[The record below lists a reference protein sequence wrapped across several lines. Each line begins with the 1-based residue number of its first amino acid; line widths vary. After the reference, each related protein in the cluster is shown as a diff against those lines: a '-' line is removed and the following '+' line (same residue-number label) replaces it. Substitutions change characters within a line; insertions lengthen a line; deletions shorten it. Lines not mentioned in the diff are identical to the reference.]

1 MKKIIPIIISWLIA
15 GSIYGQ
21 SIINPGEGIGRLH
34 IGQTYQQATSIL
46 GFNGK
51 LKTYD
56 DYVADELFN
65 VDPSKALECVI
76 GFDYYVKYEYLL
88 TMPVSYV
95 FFKDNKVNQIKVT
108 SIPEYYVS
116 LAKDVKTSDG
126 LEFWADPQR
135 VKGVYGSPGFSFN
148 YDSYILKSDFYFKKG
163 ITISIRDDYYRV
175 AHIYRPLSDEVI
187 KKFEDNLK
195 Q

>member
-1 MKKIIPIIISWLIA
+1 MKKIIPLCIGLFIA
-15 GSIYGQ
+15 FNMHGQ
-21 SIINPGEGIGRLH
+21 SIINPGDGIGPLH
-34 IGQTYQQATSIL
+34 IGQTYQQVTSIL

-65 VDPSKALECVI
+65 IDPKKSLECAI

-95 FFKDNKVNQIKVT
+95 FFKDNKVNQIRVT

-116 LAKDVKTSDG
+116 LARDVRTTDG

-135 VKGVYGSPGFSFN
+135 VYTVYGKPDFTFN
-148 YDSYILKSDFYFKKG
+148 YDAFILKSDFYFSKG

-175 AHIYRPLSDEVI
+175 AHIYSPMSNDMV
-187 KKFEDNLK
+187 KKFESNLK
-195 Q
+195 